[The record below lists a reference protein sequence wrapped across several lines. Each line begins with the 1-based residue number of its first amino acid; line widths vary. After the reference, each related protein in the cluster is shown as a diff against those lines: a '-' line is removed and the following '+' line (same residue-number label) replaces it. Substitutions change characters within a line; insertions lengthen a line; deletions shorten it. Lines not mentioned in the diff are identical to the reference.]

1 MSENENKDSIIKEAY
16 NRFLKNPWPYYG
28 GAVILGLLNVAL
40 LASSGKGW
48 GICGGLFYTG
58 AMIFDLCG
66 GEPEKWDFFAK
77 NAKHLALLNKG
88 FR

>member
-48 GICGGLFYTG
+48 GVCGIFFYWG
-58 AMIFDLCG
+58 HYFLI
-66 GEPEKWDFFAK
+66 
-77 NAKHLALLNKG
+77 
-88 FR
+88 